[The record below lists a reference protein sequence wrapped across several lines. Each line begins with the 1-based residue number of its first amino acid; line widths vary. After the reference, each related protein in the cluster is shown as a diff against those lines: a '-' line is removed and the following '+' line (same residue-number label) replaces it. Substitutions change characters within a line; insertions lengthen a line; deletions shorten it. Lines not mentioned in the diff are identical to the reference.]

1 MLRNEKLVG
10 DPTFPAGVT
19 SLSSTVM
26 PKTEGSRGMDQALV
40 ALLDELH
47 SYGVQYDAD
56 KPDRLDRLRNLEPDS
71 AALLALMVRATGARH
86 VLELGT
92 SNGYSTLWLA
102 DAAKATGGH
111 VSSVEMEA
119 DRSAQAA
126 VNLERAGLRSIVD
139 LRVGDAA
146 ETLAASADGEWDLI
160 FLDAERPAYVSY
172 FEDLIRVLKPG
183 GLLAVDNVISHADQV
198 ADFRSL
204 VTAEPRVTEALA
216 PTGAGLLLVVRS
228 AAMA

>member
-1 MLRNEKLVG
+1 
-10 DPTFPAGVT
+10 
-19 SLSSTVM
+19 
-26 PKTEGSRGMDQALV
+26 MDQALA

-47 SYGVQYDAD
+47 AYGVQYDAD

-71 AALLALMVRATGARH
+71 AALLAVMVRATGARH

-111 VSSVEMEA
+111 VSSVEMEV

-228 AAMA
+228 AAMAEGGAQFRSQSA